1 MMTPRLLTIQGQG
14 RGETHSIKQW
24 SRIVAQDVPNAAGYH
39 TIINRLVM
47 GWDDERAVFTPVK
60 KGKQCKNEA

>member
-14 RGETHSIKQW
+14 RGETHSLTRWAKIGG
-24 SRIVAQDVPNAAGYH
+24 IAYG
-39 TIINRLVM
+39 TLITRLRDL
-47 GWDDERAVFTPVK
+47 GWDDEKAVFTPVK